1 MESHSAILQPKG
13 SEDGQVLLVD
23 DEPALLKMMSVYL
36 QRRGFSV
43 TTSSSTDEA
52 SAMIDAEPLSYSV
65 AVLDATMA
73 GLSMEDL
80 AMKML
85 QANPSLRVLAASGYP
100 VDMSRLETAAPGR
113 VGFLHKPFTPEML
126 ADSVRRMLA
135 AQKETE
141 I

>member
-1 MESHSAILQPKG
+1 MEPARI
-13 SEDGQVLLVD
+13 LLVD

-36 QRRGFSV
+36 QRRGYAV
-43 TTSSSTDEA
+43 ATSPSTDQASSMIEA
-52 SAMIDAEPLSYSV
+52 DPFCYAA

-80 AMKML
+80 ALQML
-85 QANPSLRVLAASGYP
+85 HANPSLRVIAASGYP

-113 VGFLHKPFTPEML
+113 VVFLHKPFTPEML
-126 ADSVRRMLA
+126 AELVRRILA
-135 AQKETE
+135 AKEETQ

>member
-1 MESHSAILQPKG
+1 
-13 SEDGQVLLVD
+13 
-23 DEPALLKMMSVYL
+23 MMSVYL
-36 QRRGFSV
+36 QRRGFAV

-52 SAMIDAEPLSYSV
+52 SSMIDAQPLSYSV

-85 QANPSLRVLAASGYP
+85 RANPTLRVLAASGYP

-113 VGFLHKPFTPEML
+113 VAFLHKPFTPEML
-126 ADSVRRMLA
+126 ADSVRRMIA
-135 AQKETE
+135 EQKETE